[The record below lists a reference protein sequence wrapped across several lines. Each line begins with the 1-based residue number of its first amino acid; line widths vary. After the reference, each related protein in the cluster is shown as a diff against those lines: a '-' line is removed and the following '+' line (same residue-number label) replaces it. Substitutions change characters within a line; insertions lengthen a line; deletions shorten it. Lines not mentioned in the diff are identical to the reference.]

1 MDDPRPLRKSAPLD
15 LDVPFSDTVLV
26 VDDEDTFRS
35 LVVRQLNSSGFNTME
50 ARDGAEAIHLF
61 SERGRQISAVLLDL
75 VMPNT
80 SGSETLAMLRAF
92 APGLP
97 VILTSGFS
105 SQEARA
111 LQGTEHGVGFL
122 GKPFTRDELAAEVRR
137 VLGERLPKSR
147 HYTPPKPAVAKR
159 RTIRLLLLEDNLDD
173 QELVRVML
181 RRSEEYNFDIETVGR
196 LTEAEERLRESHRF
210 DALLVDLSLPDSRDV
225 DTIRRIHAAAPH
237 VPIIALTGRD
247 ELSTELAALAIG
259 AQDYL
264 IKGLDDAR
272 SLTRAIRH
280 AMERKRLENEK
291 ALLTD
296 QLRRALADEEFVEH
310 EMLLERRRTPV

>member
-1 MDDPRPLRKSAPLD
+1 LDESRPHRKSEPLD
-15 LDVPFSDTVLV
+15 IGVPFTDTVLV
-26 VDDEDTFRS
+26 VDDEDAFRS

-50 ARDGAEAIHLF
+50 ARDGAEAVHVF

-80 SGSETLAMLRAF
+80 SGSETLSMLRAF

-105 SQEARA
+105 EQEARM
-111 LQGTEHGVGFL
+111 LQGTERGVGFL
-122 GKPFTRDELAAEVRR
+122 GKPFTRAELAAEVRR
-137 VLGERLPKSR
+137 VIGERLPKSR
-147 HYTPPKPAVAKR
+147 HFTPPKPAVAKR
-159 RTIRLLLLEDNLDD
+159 RTIRLLLLEDSADD

-181 RRSEEYNFDIETVGR
+181 RRSEEFTFDIEVVGR
-196 LTEAEERLRESHRF
+196 LAEAEARLNESHRF

-225 DTIRRIHAAAPH
+225 DTIRRIHAAAPS

-272 SLTRAIRH
+272 ALTRAIRH

-296 QLRRALADEEFVEH
+296 QLRRALADEDVAELDEAR
-310 EMLLERRRTPV
+310 ERRKTPR